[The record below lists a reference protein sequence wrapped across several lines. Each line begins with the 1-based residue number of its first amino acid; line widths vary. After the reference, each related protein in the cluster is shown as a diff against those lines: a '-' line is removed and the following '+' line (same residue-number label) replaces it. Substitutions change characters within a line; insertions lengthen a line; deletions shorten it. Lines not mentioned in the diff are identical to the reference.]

1 MQINKAEFIKSI
13 SDYSTAKVE
22 NIPQVAIVG
31 RSNVGKSSLINYLC
45 NNSKLA
51 KVSSAPGKTRLI
63 NLFKINE
70 SFYLVD
76 LPGYGYA
83 KVSKAEQDR
92 WAQMMEHYLNYSE
105 NLKHIFL
112 LMDIRR
118 EPNEFDQQM
127 SLWIQSAA
135 IPCTIIATKCDK
147 LSKSKRKPLAEAL
160 SDKLGM
166 TFRTP
171 TIMFSTLNKFGKNE
185 LLSRMGEIL

>member
-13 SDYSTAKVE
+13 ADYSTAKIE
-22 NIPQVAIVG
+22 NIPQIALVG
-31 RSNVGKSSLINYLC
+31 RSNVGKSSLINYLTGR
-45 NNSKLA
+45 NKLA
-51 KVSSAPGKTRLI
+51 KVSSSPGKTRLI

-70 SFYLVD
+70 KFYLVD

-83 KVSKAEQDR
+83 KVSKTEQER
-92 WAQMMEHYLNYSE
+92 WGHMMEEYLNTSD

-135 IPCTIIATKCDK
+135 IPCTIIVTKCDK
-147 LSKSKRKPLAEAL
+147 IAKSKRKPIAQKL

-166 TFRTP
+166 TFRIP
-171 TIMFSTLNKFGKNE
+171 QSCFPH
-185 LLSRMGEIL
+185 